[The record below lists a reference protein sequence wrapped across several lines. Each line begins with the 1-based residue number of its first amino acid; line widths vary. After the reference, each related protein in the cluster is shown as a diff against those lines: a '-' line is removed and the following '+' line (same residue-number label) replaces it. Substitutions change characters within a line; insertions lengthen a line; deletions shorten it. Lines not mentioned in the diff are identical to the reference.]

1 MVDKAEPINLS
12 GLGYVQSGL
21 GRDHSGLGRDQSG
34 LGRDHSNYG
43 HNLANCSCGHES
55 NNHAA
60 RQPWNFLVTGY
71 GLIGLW
77 CGTIPGVWSHGQV
90 ATMVGGVEVGG
101 FATFWLT
108 TVDKFAHFENSMSLT
123 GK

>member
-1 MVDKAEPINLS
+1 MRGVTKFITSPWASSTLKKGIFLDPPN
-12 GLGYVQSGL
+12 L
-21 GRDHSGLGRDQSG
+21 GRRWAPTPMVPIHMCVVATTNGM
-34 LGRDHSNYG
+34 
-43 HNLANCSCGHES
+43 C
-55 NNHAA
+55 
-60 RQPWNFLVTGY
+60 
-71 GLIGLW
+71 I
-77 CGTIPGVWSHGQV
+77 GVWSHGQV